1 MADPYENVTPGARR
15 AERDRQRR
23 IILSLPRTTDV
34 QRFLA
39 DLATLLLDGRDRT
52 QDALL
57 ALVDTEDV
65 APVAN
70 DQGAAI
76 LRLALVD
83 LTDLFGRI
91 VMATRFGVSIVT
103 EAMAME
109 EIIPGVSANVM
120 RAVRTAHTAR
130 QEADR
135 RTREA
140 AAAAAAARNAA
151 QPRRSAYYQPQQQAS
166 ASQPAAANQP
176 PSQQAAAQPAARQDP
191 RQVFPCHTCNKRGHW
206 KGEGLCLPADIT
218 ANLARLSALVN
229 PGQLALPAPA
239 EQGMSNHVCSSYH
252 LFSPLFLCAC
262 PIISYLSVITK
273 NRQ

>member
-1 MADPYENVTPGARR
+1 M
-15 AERDRQRR
+15 
-23 IILSLPRTTDV
+23 PRTTDV

-57 ALVDTEDV
+57 ALVDTEDA

-109 EIIPGVSANVM
+109 EIIPGVSPNVM

-135 RTREA
+135 RTWKA
-140 AAAAAAARNAA
+140 AAAAAAVAARNAT
-151 QPRRSAYYQPQQQAS
+151 QPRRPAYYQPQQQAS

-229 PGQLALPAPA
+229 PGQLALPAPT
-239 EQGMSNHVCSSYH
+239 EQGMSNHVCSSY
-252 LFSPLFLCAC
+252 C
-262 PIISYLSVITK
+262 
-273 NRQ
+273 